1 MVTTVLIS
9 VKLGL
14 VHITVHER
22 GLEVG
27 LAGIVL
33 LCVCMCV
40 FEYSPLRIGPNPSY
54 FSAP

>member
-14 VHITVHER
+14 VHITPRGR

-33 LCVCMCV
+33 LCVCLNTV
-40 FEYSPLRIGPNPSY
+40 H
-54 FSAP
+54 